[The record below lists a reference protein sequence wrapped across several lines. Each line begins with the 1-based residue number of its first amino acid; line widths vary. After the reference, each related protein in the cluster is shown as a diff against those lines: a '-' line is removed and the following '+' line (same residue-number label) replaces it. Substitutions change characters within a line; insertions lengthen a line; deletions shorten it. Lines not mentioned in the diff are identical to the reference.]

1 MDETK
6 LKQFKELL
14 ALTTGSLTKEEFLSF
29 SQKVLEYVKT
39 IKSTTETDLQTISQA
54 VKTAISRIESTAS
67 DNYAKT
73 EEKLTKEQENALNKM
88 YLEVESMLSM
98 CDKKMED
105 MKDGDDGIDADEE
118 AVIAEVLARLPEP
131 KEETPETV
139 RDLLETLE
147 GEDRLKIDAI
157 DKLREELDRLEKE
170 IKSKNTTVM
179 GGARGVGVLDEGQT
193 VALSA
198 QWLNFTGAGVSV
210 SNVGNQTVIQITGGG
225 VGSTTPTQ
233 ESGAIADLT
242 TIVTLAHT
250 PYTDTLMLYINEAF
264 VDPSRYSVNG
274 SNEIVMGSPLDA
286 SYTGLRYT
294 AIYQY
299 A

>member
-1 MDETK
+1 MPNDKAQK
-6 LKQFKELL
+6 LKEIMNLL
-14 ALTTGSLTKEEFLSF
+14 TDSLTRKDFEAAFA
-29 SQKVLEYVKT
+29 QVVEYVK
-39 IKSTTETDLQTISQA
+39 KNGKQTEEDVKTLTQA
-54 VKTAISRIESTAS
+54 VNSAISRIESTAS
-67 DNYAKT
+67 ENYAKT
-73 EEKLTKEQENALNKM
+73 SEKLTGEAEKALNDVQFKVEALIAECQAKM
-88 YLEVESMLSM
+88 DEMH
-98 CDKKMED
+98 DGED
-105 MKDGDDGIDADEE
+105 GEDADEDE
-118 AVIAEVLARLPEP
+118 IVEKVLALIPEH
-131 KEETPETV
+131 KEESAEET
-139 RDLLETLE
+139 RDLLETLT
-147 GEDRLKIDAI
+147 GEERLKIDAI
-157 DKLREELDRLEKE
+157 NNLREELDRLEKE
-170 IKSKNTTVM
+170 IKKGGTII

-225 VGSTTPTQ
+225 VGSTTPIQ
-233 ESGAIADLT
+233 DSGSITDLT

-250 PYTDTLMLYINEAF
+250 PYADTLMLYINEAF

-274 SNEIVMGSPLDA
+274 SNAIVMGTPLDA

>member
-1 MDETK
+1 VQFRVEALIAECQAKMDEMHD
-6 LKQFKELL
+6 
-14 ALTTGSLTKEEFLSF
+14 G
-29 SQKVLEYVKT
+29 
-39 IKSTTETDLQTISQA
+39 
-54 VKTAISRIESTAS
+54 
-67 DNYAKT
+67 
-73 EEKLTKEQENALNKM
+73 
-88 YLEVESMLSM
+88 
-98 CDKKMED
+98 ED
-105 MKDGDDGIDADEE
+105 GEDADEE
-118 AVIAEVLARLPEP
+118 EIVEKVLGRIPEA
-131 KEETPETV
+131 KEETAENV
-139 RDLLETLE
+139 RDLLETLS

-157 DKLREELDRLEKE
+157 DKLREELDKLAEQ
-170 IKSKNTTVM
+170 IKKGGTTVY

-225 VGSTTPTQ
+225 VGSTTPMQ
-233 ESGAIADLT
+233 ESGTIADLT
-242 TIVTLAHT
+242 TIVTLGHT
-250 PYTDTLMLYINEAF
+250 PYASTLMLYINEAF

-274 SNEIVMGSPLDA
+274 SNAIVMGTPLDA

>member
-39 IKSTTETDLQTISQA
+39 IKSTTESDLQTISQA

-73 EEKLTKEQENALNKM
+73 EEKLTKEQESALNDIQFKVEA
-88 YLEVESMLSM
+88 LIAEAQQKLDEVKSG
-98 CDKKMED
+98 ED
-105 MKDGDDGIDADEE
+105 GVDADEE
-118 AVIAEVLARLPEP
+118 RVITEVLARLPEP

-210 SNVGNQTVIQITGGG
+210 SNVGNQTVIQIAGGSG
-225 VGSTTPTQ
+225 GTPVQ
-233 ESGAIADLT
+233 DSDVISGT
-242 TIVTLAHT
+242 TITLAHAPT
-250 PYTDTLMLYINEAF
+250 TNTLLLYINGQFQHPVTDYTLSGVTISNLPAEA
-264 VDPSRYSVNG
+264 DG
-274 SNEIVMGSPLDA
+274 LT
-286 SYTGLRYT
+286 YTV
-294 AIYQY
+294 IYEY
-299 A
+299 